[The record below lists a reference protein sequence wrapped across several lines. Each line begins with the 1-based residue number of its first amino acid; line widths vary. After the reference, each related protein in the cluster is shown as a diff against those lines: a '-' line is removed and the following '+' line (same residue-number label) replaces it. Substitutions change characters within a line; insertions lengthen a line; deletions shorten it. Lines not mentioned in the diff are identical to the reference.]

1 MFVAEDTEFRVY
13 KVPLSKH
20 SAVFKDMF
28 SLPQPAAA
36 SADEPPVVYLTER
49 PKCFRYLLRQLISL
63 EQLVRQVA
71 DYLASQYP
79 TTYEAY
85 AAITVE
91 DHITGSDPSIHH
103 IAVVNRATLSD
114 TPSLLPSALF
124 ACCSIPPNRLVQ
136 EQLSLDDL
144 TRVLVG
150 RAELTKLDAEAAVAI
165 FQPSSS
171 PDCRKGRSPSCGEL
185 FLTAVT
191 LLGSKIGLKLFGP
204 SWELSWVDY
213 ANDRGLFFC
222 PACEKM
228 IARREDEKRKEIW
241 KRLPSILGLEAD
253 G

>member
-36 SADEPPVVYLTER
+36 SADEPPV
-49 PKCFRYLLRQLISL
+49 L

-71 DYLASQYP
+71 DYLTSQYP

-91 DHITGSDPSIHH
+91 DHIPGSDPSIHH
-103 IAVVNRATLSD
+103 IAVVNLATLSD

-165 FQPSSS
+165 FRPWPS
-171 PDCRKGRSPSCGEL
+171 PCCREIQSKNCLEL
-185 FLTAVT
+185 LQTALVKPF
-191 LLGSKIGLKLFGP
+191 GSRNGPKSFGP
-204 SWELSWVDY
+204 SWELSWVTDY
-213 ANDRGLFFC
+213 VIDMNMLFC
-222 PACEKM
+222 PACEKL
-228 IARREDEKRKEIW
+228 IARREDDKRRDIW
-241 KRLPSILGLEAD
+241 KRLPSIFGLEVD
-253 G
+253 T